1 MACTVFVEHYG
12 LKHLFAAFMG
22 KLAKSLRHQ
31 YASKSEAARA
41 ARELEGRAV
50 SILGHLVS
58 CLLPDSPVLA
68 RVLAKFVE
76 NEFEKS
82 DRLVEMLVEGW
93 NRDDQIQVGKRTE
106 IRNRER
112 EREGLKEVPLVVTTT
127 TTMMMMMMMLVMA

>member
-1 MACTVFVEHYG
+1 M
-12 LKHLFAAFMG
+12 
-22 KLAKSLRHQ
+22 
-31 YASKSEAARA
+31 
-41 ARELEGRAV
+41 

-82 DRLVEMLVEGW
+82 YRLVEMLVEGW